1 MFTICI
7 HDLQFITFHGC
18 FEEEK
23 ILGNKFTV
31 NLEAETNDNK
41 VEHISDTVNYVDLFK
56 IIKKYM
62 DIPTKLLE
70 TVMQHIALEIFTDH
84 PSIGRINLSITK
96 NHPPIKDLNGKVC
109 VKMDMTRERF
119 LQLNK

>member
-7 HDLQFITFHGC
+7 HDLQFISFHGC

-41 VEHISDTVNYVDLFK
+41 VEYINDTVNYVDLFK

-70 TVMQHIALEIFTDH
+70 TVMQHIVLEIFTDY
-84 PSIGRINLSITK
+84 PSIDRIVLSITK

-109 VKMDMTRERF
+109 VKIDMTRARF
-119 LQLNK
+119 LKLNY

>member
-7 HDLQFITFHGC
+7 HDLQFISFHGC

-41 VEHISDTVNYVDLFK
+41 VEYINDTVNYVDLFK

-70 TVMQHIALEIFTDH
+70 TVMQHIVLEIFTYH
-84 PSIGRINLSITK
+84 PSIGRIVLSITK

-109 VKMDMTRERF
+109 VKIDMTRARF
-119 LQLNK
+119 LKLNY

>member
-7 HDLQFITFHGC
+7 HDLQFISFHGC

-41 VEHISDTVNYVDLFK
+41 VEYINDTVNYVDLFK

-70 TVMQHIALEIFTDH
+70 TVMQHIVLEIFTDH
-84 PSIGRINLSITK
+84 PSIGRIVLSITK

-109 VKMDMTRERF
+109 VKIDMTRARF
-119 LQLNK
+119 LKLNY